1 MLTDGEGVTTLAAFH
16 GCPLRCKYCLNPQ
29 SLDDKSKVKYFSPQE
44 LYDKVKIDEL
54 YFLATGGGIT
64 FGGGEPLL
72 YPDFI
77 NEFRSICGIDWNI
90 MVETSLNVPWDNVEK
105 SACSIDNYFIDC
117 KDVNGEI
124 YRSYTGQD
132 NRRMLDNLKK
142 LIEIKGG
149 DKIIVRVPLIKGYNN
164 EDNRLQSKIFLK
176 ELGIPESNIDLFTY
190 KT

>member
-1 MLTDGEGVTTLAAFH
+1 
-16 GCPLRCKYCLNPQ
+16 
-29 SLDDKSKVKYFSPQE
+29 
-44 LYDKVKIDEL
+44 
-54 YFLATGGGIT
+54 
-64 FGGGEPLL
+64 
-72 YPDFI
+72 
-77 NEFRSICGIDWNI
+77 
-90 MVETSLNVPWDNVEK
+90 MVETSLNVPWNNVEK